1 MPSQLSVSESRA
13 HSRGVFDRCQTAYRM
28 WVNSGS
34 AYLHREDELFAAFS
48 EMMEIGKEYRSL
60 SEKPEDLWAVQ
71 YRLAL
76 ALEPL
81 RAAVLSSTEVGIVP
95 PANLWREWD
104 KLEEYYLS
112 IQRQKARSLESL
124 EELSRMAGITDS
136 QIADMYG
143 WHTENG
149 APDVER
155 VIAEKRLPVAD
166 RRTPPNPQQRRF
178 DEEHAARVAKVNHCR
193 QLRTT
198 RLRVMTEPAPEA
210 WETLFDQGISA
221 AQIADMKRCSID
233 QVFAEADARG
243 IPRPALDYHGGRVS
257 PVEHAEGFTE
267 LPSGIAE
274 LDADDQGSGGDD
286 DPVAS
291 AQIAEAKGYLA
302 GGYSP
307 VEIARLMQLD
317 ESQVAQLLNGQG
329 LAQEPPPQR
338 RGRGRPPKAKA

>member
-1 MPSQLSVSESRA
+1 MPSQLSVMESRA
-13 HSRGVFDRCQTAYRM
+13 HSRAVFDRCQAAYRA
-28 WVNSGS
+28 WINSGS

-48 EMMEIGKEYRSL
+48 EIMEVGREYRSL
-60 SEKPEDLWAVQ
+60 SEKPDDVWGVQ
-71 YRLAL
+71 YRLGL
-76 ALEPL
+76 AIEPL
-81 RAAVLSSTEVGIVP
+81 RAAVLGATEVGIVP

-124 EELSRMAGITDS
+124 EELSRMTGITDS

-143 WHTENG
+143 WTTETG

-155 VIAEKRLPVAD
+155 VIAEKRLPPAE
-166 RRTPPNPQQRRF
+166 RKTPTNPQQRRF

-193 QLRTT
+193 QLRMT
-198 RLRVMTEPAPEA
+198 RLRVMTEPAPES
-210 WETLFDQGISA
+210 WESLFEQGISA
-221 AQIADMKRCSID
+221 AQIADMKRCTIE

-243 IPRPALDYHGGRVS
+243 IPRPAVDYHGGRVA
-257 PVEHAEGFTE
+257 PIEHAEGYSDI
-267 LPSGIAE
+267 PRGSAE
-274 LDADDQGSGGDD
+274 DDDVGSGGDD

-291 AQIAEAKGYLA
+291 AQIAEARGYQS

-307 VEIARLMQLD
+307 VEIARLMSIT
-317 ESQVAQLLNGQG
+317 EPEVAQLLNGEPI
-329 LAQEPPPQR
+329 AQQAPPQR